1 MTSAKSPGK
10 PPGKSTGKSI
20 DKSPDDSPE
29 ERAGSEVTPSPKGL
43 PAKPGRKTRRR
54 RSRELAL
61 QGLYQWCLAGGTAEA
76 IEAQFH
82 ENPEFAKTDEA
93 YFAGLLRG
101 VLVDAPEL
109 EKLIQP
115 YLDRPMKEL
124 SPVEISILLMG
135 THELRSHP
143 EMPYRVIINEAVELA
158 KTYGGTHGHK
168 YVNGVLDKL
177 AAKLRTAEIG
187 ARA

>member
-1 MTSAKSPGK
+1 MTSARSPGK

-20 DKSPDDSPE
+20 DKSPANSPD
-29 ERAGSEVTPSPKGL
+29 ERGGSSATPSSRGL
-43 PAKPGRKTRRR
+43 PARPGRKTRRR

-76 IEAQFH
+76 IEAQLH

-143 EMPYRVIINEAVELA
+143 EMPYRVVINEAVELA

-177 AAKLRTAEIG
+177 AAKLRTAEID